1 MKYSQQQL
9 IDIERRYRQ
18 INQRMKLNNDKAN
31 AIQMINIDKQLPEDL
46 LDKRNVNDIQ
56 NDDYA
61 RQAMLNELTNKLLPI
76 DKSYE
81 FQENIKKSGLEL
93 FFIQNFP
100 RVQQESRMFRLIDA
114 LTLVD
119 IVKRLYNKQ
128 VQELDMPANELKRQK
143 QTISVIEL
151 LKQASQTLNDL
162 KSYASAN
169 EKKILKERQDKI
181 DALISIEKSMKNEI
195 DPNFVLEVFLNRMLN
210 EDEQTIRQELQ
221 NMINPTDPNQKTL
234 IDDVTKE
241 LLQKSFNEHL
251 ETLGSNQ
258 NSSTTLSVSNQPQTQ
273 NKPIVLD
280 KLEILYNDL
289 SNKTLDVFTDQDYK
303 NLKKY
308 AKDKSI
314 SGSDLTNLLSQITGA
329 PSTLYN
335 ITSKDT
341 ILRSFDNQYKN
352 ELKRRD
358 QIEAERR
365 RIERMKQLEAERDAL
380 IKERDNN
387 IFMHDYIFNLNDD
400 NDIYNQAGHLSTLYN
415 FSFKP
420 NSTPLDLRD
429 AMIDFFK
436 NEIKNNELDLKNI
449 DPSYEFD
456 PFEDLDIDESK
467 EKQFKKGFQSY
478 IDQITD
484 KQDFINKMNELL
496 VIIDKFKKTKQTREE
511 VSQYSDM
518 IYQTFGFDIKNINP
532 SVRVTISTV
541 KANIKLF
548 NDYLEY
554 AINNNLDSFKPEY
567 KEKEKKKLEKKKKKI
582 EPSLNNILNEAKI
595 YKEEL
600 EKTKIIIDDPN
611 TSPDDLT
618 NVQIYYNDML
628 NKLKVLETQ
637 YNNLIDQP
645 IPVEGDLPDITSI
658 ELSQPFPRFDV
669 NDVRNWETL
678 ENYVDANPDYNNL
691 RKLESRLSEM
701 FPDYVKPNKH
711 TKYKAT
717 QERLLNY
724 INGKISSIN
733 GNVVIKNQG
742 ISI

>member
-100 RVQQESRMFRLIDA
+100 RVQQEARMFRLIDA

-387 IFMHDYIFNLNDD
+387 IFMHEYIFNLNDD